1 MQLAYSELYLHL
13 LIKIVTLQVL
23 EEEFEWS
30 VPYEEVKEYLRESL
44 KDMVPNLRLVTNFF
58 RLWSAAIAICPK
70 YIYIWLASAI
80 GAFFEATKVLID
92 RGY

>member
-58 RLWSAAIAICPK
+58 RL
-70 YIYIWLASAI
+70 
-80 GAFFEATKVLID
+80 
-92 RGY
+92 

>member
-1 MQLAYSELYLHL
+1 MEFGIGIRNWNSKSKLFTEAFKSCSELYLHL

-58 RLWSAAIAICPK
+58 RL
-70 YIYIWLASAI
+70 
-80 GAFFEATKVLID
+80 
-92 RGY
+92 